1 MSTRAGAAGLL
12 TGLISTIVI
21 YLLFIISPH
30 AFLTGAA
37 GSTRWLV
44 WMAAAALAV
53 LIFGGGWIAARW
65 SGSVQPWRRAVL
77 GALSGAL
84 AGMVVFCLWGAA
96 AAGTAKW
103 VLSEVQVIDG
113 MIAQVEII
121 NAVILQTIGAF
132 CVLFL
137 GGGVLGALGGRA
149 AAHPRWAG
157 QADIFD
163 KEAPQMA
170 MNASITAVPASV
182 FAAALAAAIFPHVFD
197 IAGKT
202 TGIRVF
208 HGDFGVLPLE
218 AALLLVLVSH
228 LALTL
233 VVPHEAR
240 QAEHRCG
247 TDEVKM
253 AAFVGIAAA
262 PVLVL
267 LLVLIDA
274 GLFQNPLV
282 DVALLA
288 SAVMSGI
295 NVYSLV
301 RIVLPR
307 RASFPV
313 PPYGQQKTEAVLFGT
328 IAVSR
333 APRLAVLCTGCG
345 LAMMLPF
352 YVCVVSLLINLSHAM
367 AGAGGSAWR
376 LIRVQ
381 ALTGSGM
388 IATAAVVLTLIYMFY
403 LNLGRWFR
411 KRNIQSEK

>member
-1 MSTRAGAAGLL
+1 ML

-21 YLLFIISPH
+21 HLLFAVSPR

-37 GSTRWLV
+37 GGTRWLV

-53 LIFGGGWIAARW
+53 VIFGGGWIAVRW
-65 SGSVQPWRRAVL
+65 SRSVQPWRRAVL

-84 AGMVVFCLWGAA
+84 AGTVVFCLWGAA
-96 AAGTAKW
+96 AAGAAKW
-103 VLSEVQVIDG
+103 ALSEVRVIDG

-121 NAVILQTIGAF
+121 NAVILQTMEAF

-137 GGGVLGALGGRA
+137 GGGMLGALGGWA
-149 AAHPRWAG
+149 AAPPRWAG
-157 QADIFD
+157 QADKFD
-163 KEAPQMA
+163 REAPQMA

-197 IAGKT
+197 IAGT
-202 TGIRVF
+202 SGIKVF
-208 HGDFGVLPLE
+208 QGNFGLLPLGV
-218 AALLLVLVSH
+218 ALLLVLVSH

-267 LLVLIDA
+267 LLALIDA
-274 GLFQNPLV
+274 QLFQNPII
-282 DVALLA
+282 DAALLA
-288 SAVMSGI
+288 SVVMSAG

-313 PPYGQQKTEAVLFGT
+313 PQAGQQKTEAVLFGT

-367 AGAGGSAWR
+367 ADSGASVCG
-376 LIRVQ
+376 LFKTQ
-381 ALTGSGM
+381 ALVSSGM
-388 IATAAVVLTLIYMFY
+388 IAAAAVVLTLIYMFY
-403 LNLGRWFR
+403 LNLGRWWR
-411 KRNIQSEK
+411 KMVNK